1 MLYEDIGKFYLVFQF
16 TFFAESD
23 DHFDL
28 LHERAGQFLMY
39 DFELTEDL
47 ILCK

>member
-1 MLYEDIGKFYLVFQF
+1 MLYEDIDKFYLVFQF

-28 LHERAGQFLMY
+28 LKKIR
-39 DFELTEDL
+39 
-47 ILCK
+47 